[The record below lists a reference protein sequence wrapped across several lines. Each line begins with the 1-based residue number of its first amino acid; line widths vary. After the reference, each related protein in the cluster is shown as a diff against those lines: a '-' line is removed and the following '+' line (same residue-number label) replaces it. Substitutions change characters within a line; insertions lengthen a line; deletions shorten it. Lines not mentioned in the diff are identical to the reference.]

1 MPKYQIGARAH
12 DYGRGTP
19 ADLFRRMRTDGWE
32 CTQLAYKKA
41 VEGVSELTDVTPE
54 LVEETRRA
62 FADTGLSLAVLGV
75 YREIG
80 SADEALRERETNVF
94 ISQMPVCCALGAP
107 CMGTET
113 TPMEKQPAGTTMR
126 EAQRQLM
133 RSLEAIVPAAEE
145 AGVTVA
151 IEPVWHHALCTAEFT
166 KEVLD
171 TMGSDCLRVLFDPAN
186 LLSREWMDRQDELFG
201 RAVELWGDKIVGI
214 HFKGIRYD
222 AQGVRSACRLE
233 QSQVDYASVFRR
245 LSQLPQSVLPVLREE
260 AVPAAAASDI
270 AFMRSFFG
278 AQEG

>member
-1 MPKYQIGARAH
+1 MPQYQIGARAH
-12 DYGRGTP
+12 DYGRSTP
-19 ADLFRRMRTDGWE
+19 EDLFRRIRSDGWE

-54 LVEETRRA
+54 LVEQTKRA

-80 SADEALRERETNVF
+80 SADEALRARETDVF
-94 ISQMPVCCALGAP
+94 ISQMSVCRALGAP

-113 TPMEKQPAGTTMR
+113 TPMEKQPAGTTIR

-133 RSLEAIVPAAEE
+133 RSLEVIVPAAEE
-145 AGVTVA
+145 AGVIVA

-171 TMGSDCLRVLFDPAN
+171 TMGSNCLRVLLDPAN
-186 LLSREWMDRQDELFG
+186 LLSKEWLDRQDVLFG

-214 HFKGIRYD
+214 HFKGVRYD
-222 AQGVRSACRLE
+222 AQGAYSSCRLE
-233 QSQVDYASVFRR
+233 QSQVDYAAVFRH
-245 LSQLPQSVLPVLREE
+245 LAQLPQDTLPVLREE
-260 AVPAAAASDI
+260 AVPQAAASDI
-270 AFMRSFFG
+270 AFMRSFFD
-278 AQEG
+278 AQKG